1 VASFYERGDSPYYWV
16 RVLRPDGT
24 WASEKSK
31 IRKDAQNAARK
42 IRAYVAQMTIRE
54 MGMAEGRGSW
64 DWVPS
69 FLRRHCANERTLT
82 RYLNAWSA
90 LEVYLRAKGI
100 RGTAEVTYKHCVDY
114 PAWRASVDR
123 RIMRPCNWNTALT
136 EVKVLSVILQEAVR
150 REMIAANP
158 CTRLGLKRRNVRK
171 KPEIQP
177 EEQRVIEEAL
187 KTGPPWMRDCW
198 LIAMRQGMRL
208 SETAV
213 PLDRID
219 LRLMTVST
227 LGKGGKVHTAPLH
240 EDLVPL
246 VKRALA
252 EKRATLVNLPKYA
265 AKKWHQWFAKLKMKH
280 LSFHS
285 TRVTVV
291 TRLARANYS
300 RQLTKAYVGHAS
312 DTVHDIYTRLE
323 AADVRHLGKVLS
335 AAAGSLSGEN
345 QDDSEA
351 NRAPTPR
358 LRRPRASESQRT
370 SSV

>member
-1 VASFYERGDSPYYWV
+1 
-16 RVLRPDGT
+16 LRT
-24 WASEKSK
+24 
-31 IRKDAQNAARK
+31 
-42 IRAYVAQMTIRE
+42 
-54 MGMAEGRGSW
+54 
-64 DWVPS
+64 
-69 FLRRHCANERTLT
+69 
-82 RYLNAWSA
+82 
-90 LEVYLRAKGI
+90 KGI
-100 RGTAEVTYKHCVDY
+100 HGSAEVTYKHCVDY
-114 PAWRASVDR
+114 PVWRITVDR
-123 RIMRPCNWNTALT
+123 RIMRPYNWNTALT

-150 REMIAANP
+150 RETITANP

-177 EEQRVIEEAL
+177 EEQRVIEDAL
-187 KTGPPWMRDCW
+187 KTDAPWMHDCW
-198 LIAMRQGMRL
+198 LVAMRQGMRL

-219 LRLMTVST
+219 LHLMTVST
-227 LGKGGKVHTAPLH
+227 IGKGGKVHTAPLH

-252 EKRATLVNLPKYA
+252 EKRKALVELPQYA

-300 RQLTKAYVGHAS
+300 RQLTKAYVGHVS

-335 AAAGSLSGEN
+335 AAVNDPSGEN

-351 NRAPTPR
+351 NQAPIPR
-358 LRRPRASESQRT
+358 LQRPRALESRHT